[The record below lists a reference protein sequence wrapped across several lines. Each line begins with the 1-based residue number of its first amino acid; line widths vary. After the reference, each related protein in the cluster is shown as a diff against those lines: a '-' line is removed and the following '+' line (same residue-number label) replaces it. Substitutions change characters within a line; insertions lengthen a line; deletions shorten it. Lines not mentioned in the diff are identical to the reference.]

1 MEIKLPRDRT
11 TTFHFRS
18 LHSALH
24 ALAAIRIPQAP
35 LALRQHIHR
44 LIARGVKPVAGNNP
58 IFHDGERRVPPLL
71 EPSTF
76 DVGGPTGLVEELHAG
91 NLGEAGD
98 LVGEV
103 AAEELDPGGG
113 DGVAAER
120 VSHGGEFG
128 DAGGAG
134 GGGEVAAALEEAS
147 EGGGGGGCA
156 GGGFVEVGF
165 GGLLEEVGEEGGE
178 GLGVEAGGI

>member
-1 MEIKLPRDRT
+1 MEIKLARDRT
-11 TTFHFRS
+11 PTFDFRS
-18 LHSALH
+18 LHSGLH

-35 LALRQHIHR
+35 LALGQHKHR
-44 LIARGVKPVAGNNP
+44 LIARGVKPVAGDNP

-71 EPSTF
+71 KTGAF
-76 DVGGPTGLVEELHAG
+76 DVGGPTGLEEELHAG

-120 VSHGGEFG
+120 VGHGGKFV

-134 GGGEVAAALEEAS
+134 GGGEVAAALEEAG
-147 EGGGGGGCA
+147 EGGGGGA

-165 GGLLEEVGEEGGE
+165 GGLLEEGGEEGGE
-178 GLGVEAGGI
+178 DLGVEAGGI